1 MKEISQVKLNVY
13 EYKSFPFGIT
23 LYHTSIEYDD
33 TEYSFGISNNISGV
47 YEMAPK
53 SANIGR
59 YITSISL
66 GKKTRREFFTKF
78 EKIRRVYTKR
88 RYNFLTLN
96 CNHFTNDFIKFV
108 FGVEIP
114 EQYQSFLKLGEFFR
128 LSFFSL

>member
-88 RYNFLTLN
+88 R
-96 CNHFTNDFIKFV
+96 
-108 FGVEIP
+108 
-114 EQYQSFLKLGEFFR
+114 
-128 LSFFSL
+128 

>member
-13 EYKSFPFGIT
+13 EFKFFPFGIT

-33 TEYSFGISNNISGV
+33 VEYSFGICNNISGV

-53 SANIGR
+53 SSNIGR

-66 GKKTRREFFTKF
+66 GKETRREFFTKS
-78 EKIRRVYTKR
+78 EKIRKVYSKR
-88 RYNFLTLN
+88 RYNFLTQN
-96 CNHFTNDFIKFV
+96 CNHFMNDYIKFV

-114 EQYQSFLKLGEFFR
+114 DKYQSFLKLGEFFR
-128 LSFFSL
+128 L